1 MNTFFK
7 PTILYKEF
15 MILDLIEKNPEI
27 TQRALSIELGV
38 SVALINGYLDDY
50 SKRGLLRKKKF
61 NPKTVKYLITKKG
74 IEQKKL
80 LNIRYFSE
88 SLNVFKKANENLR
101 EFLEGIVSKGYR
113 KLILY
118 GAGEVAEILIQ
129 SIMTSRDLDLEVVG
143 VVDDDKNKQ
152 GEHLF
157 GVEIIAFDEMNQFE
171 FDGLFISSYT
181 NKDVILDKI
190 IKSNRKDIE
199 IIQFF
204 E

>member
-27 TQRALSIELGV
+27 TQRVLSSELGV

-50 SKRGLLRKKKF
+50 AKRGLLRKKKL
-61 NPKTVKYLITKKG
+61 NSKTVKYLISKKG

-101 EFLEGIVSKGYR
+101 EFLEGIKNKGFR
-113 KLILY
+113 KLMLY

-129 SIMTSRDLDLEVVG
+129 SIMTSSDLDLEVLG
-143 VVDDDKNKQ
+143 VIDDDKNKQ
-152 GEHLF
+152 GGNLLSSK
-157 GVEIIAFDEMNQFE
+157 IIPLDGIKDFI
-171 FDGLFISSYT
+171 FDGILISSYT
-181 NKDVILDKI
+181 NKDKI
-190 IKSNRKDIE
+190 FEKIVKSNKNDFE